1 MLTLHRGNRR
11 EHQGERD
18 SRFLWNEVRTERGWR
33 QDVGTGG
40 ARPNYRPKCRGNF
53 WGRPREMREKKRFQ
67 ETVQRHHVLGI
78 TFFLFLERTA
88 KMVFMN
94 ENLPRRVR
102 YGLTY

>member
-40 ARPNYRPKCRGNF
+40 PRTDHRHKCRVIIGDPPPEK
-53 WGRPREMREKKRFQ
+53 GAKKRFQ

>member
-1 MLTLHRGNRR
+1 MKDNATSAFCG
-11 EHQGERD
+11 
-18 SRFLWNEVRTERGWR
+18 NEVRTERGRR
-33 QDVGTGG
+33 QDVVIGG
-40 ARPNYRPKCRGNF
+40 PRTDHRYKCSVIIGDRL
-53 WGRPREMREKKRFQ
+53 REMRENKRFQ